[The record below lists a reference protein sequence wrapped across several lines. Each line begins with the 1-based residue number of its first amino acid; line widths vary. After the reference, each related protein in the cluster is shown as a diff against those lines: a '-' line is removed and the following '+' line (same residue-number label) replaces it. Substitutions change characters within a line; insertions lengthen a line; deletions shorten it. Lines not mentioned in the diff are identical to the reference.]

1 MKLYFEVWGNRM
13 APLTAEEVRRRFEA
27 LESRQEATLE
37 ELKCSN
43 EKVAYWMERA
53 ERAEKLLQPS
63 CQEPASEE
71 SGSESEAAEGP
82 AEAAAPPA
90 ALKEGQGPV
99 TDSSDGEG
107 FETQN
112 RRRKRKR
119 TRPMS
124 SSEEES
130 RVTSDVLHGV
140 PVSTLLRVS
149 LQPLRLWAI
158 NELGRG
164 DNGYGNLVTPFENT
178 VFEPYQRQ
186 FVCVPMVDTGS
197 VKPALHDATNTLQ
210 RWRLDGSST

>member
-1 MKLYFEVWGNRM
+1 MNAMEINEIKFVKLSRLNKQLVLQLIEKLTPDLQAPSRSSAISIETKVWGNRM

-124 SSEEES
+124 SSEEEANINS
-130 RVTSDVLHGV
+130 LSTGV
-140 PVSTLLRVS
+140 
-149 LQPLRLWAI
+149 
-158 NELGRG
+158 
-164 DNGYGNLVTPFENT
+164 
-178 VFEPYQRQ
+178 
-186 FVCVPMVDTGS
+186 
-197 VKPALHDATNTLQ
+197 
-210 RWRLDGSST
+210 